1 MIDIKK
7 IVFKDLDGK
16 TQSTNFI
23 KSINN
28 EEVPES
34 GDVVLNTIENLSVQG
49 SKMKIT
55 KSNGS
60 SDILELPAGFEAQ
73 VVDALPSTGTKGIIY
88 FVPKALDAQSRT
100 EKNIYEEYLW
110 IEKDSIGSFEKIGD
124 TQVDIQGIKDEIN
137 ASVSTNYIKTVE
149 VTSNDQTDEQGVSR
163 TTYTFSFKNGE
174 GAEISTASVVTG
186 SGYSLA
192 TAEKDGLMSKED
204 KAKLDSYEVVTDAEI
219 EALFTKVTESTT
231 V

>member
-49 SKMKIT
+49 SKMKIS

-60 SDILELPAGFEAQ
+60 TDILELPAGG
-73 VVDALPSTGTKGIIY
+73 V
-88 FVPKALDAQSRT
+88 
-100 EKNIYEEYLW
+100 
-110 IEKDSIGSFEKIGD
+110 
-124 TQVDIQGIKDEIN
+124 
-137 ASVSTNYIKTVE
+137 KTVE
-149 VTSNDQTDEQGVSR
+149 GIEPDENGNIQLGFE
-163 TTYTFSFKNGE
+163 FSTEDDING
-174 GAEISTASVVTG
+174 I
-186 SGYSLA
+186 
-192 TAEKDGLMSKED
+192 
-204 KAKLDSYEVVTDAEI
+204 
-219 EALFTKVTESTT
+219 F
-231 V
+231 